1 MTYIMKKCPELIHKK
16 SVFWLVGSYPTQE
29 AMEPFFKGQELN
41 KTKLF
46 PWDRP
51 GKEK

>member
-1 MTYIMKKCPELIHKK
+1 MKKCPELIHKK
-16 SVFWLVGSYPTQE
+16 SLFWIVGSYPTQE

-41 KTKLF
+41 KAKLF
-46 PWDRP
+46 SWDRP